1 MWNRCLL
8 QAAIE
13 FRLCTFSIWIVH
25 EKPILSSFL
34 PTTPHGTYH
43 SQWLWNFISH
53 VLGCSTC
60 DSFEIRA
67 PSFPVYI
74 STESGALE
82 TQLLN
87 IPTKCVCKCID
98 FQGQSR
104 WKSTNLHHLK
114 IQDYTSDKMERTR
127 TLSGTMCL
135 CLRCGLGQNFM
146 RKTREQMHF
155 AASSQGQCESEKS
168 STQFHTLRR
177 CLCWQTDD
185 STENRCDALA
195 PHCHW
200 QLSIFFSA
208 SMYGS
213 KAEVAMQKINK
224 TRVSSAKCN
233 LCWIWVLDILKHFA
247 GYFWVVVATNFAPE
261 SCIVCAMNVFS
272 EAEFL
277 CLNNNCSMSTPHRD
291 RTIKYIFWY
300 RFWLQRRRFWQTA
313 QW

>member
-1 MWNRCLL
+1 MPPP
-8 QAAIE
+8 
-13 FRLCTFSIWIVH
+13 SSHWISPLYFFH
-25 EKPILSSFL
+25 LNCAWKTDFIILPSHNPTWHISFAMTL
-34 PTTPHGTYH
+34 K
-43 SQWLWNFISH
+43 F
-53 VLGCSTC
+53 
-60 DSFEIRA
+60 
-67 PSFPVYI
+67 YI
-74 STESGALE
+74 SRSGL
-82 TQLLN
+82 QHMRFVWN
-87 IPTKCVCKCID
+87 SCSIISCVHFHRIWSTWNSTSEHPNKCID

-155 AASSQGQCESEKS
+155 AASFQGQCESEKS
-168 STQFHTLRR
+168 STQFHALRR
-177 CLCWQTDD
+177 CLCWQTDVMH